1 MQLNDTLY
9 PKISFNDSYLLSGVI
24 VVSPSKRFVIDQ
36 CLGFGVNNLR
46 IALVIL
52 EINRN
57 RRVG

>member
-36 CLGFGVNNLR
+36 FLGFGVNNLR